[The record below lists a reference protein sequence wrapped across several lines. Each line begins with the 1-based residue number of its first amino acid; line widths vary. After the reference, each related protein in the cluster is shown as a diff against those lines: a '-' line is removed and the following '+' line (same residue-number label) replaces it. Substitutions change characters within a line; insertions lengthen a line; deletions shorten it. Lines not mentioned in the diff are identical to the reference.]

1 MTALNIGANS
11 FREDGWL
18 NLDHP
23 STRYSNE
30 QAKIDVPHDLMSGES
45 IALNDNTLKAA
56 YTSHTIEHISDEYVE
71 QTFKEV
77 YRMLEPGGVFRV
89 TCPDSD
95 RLYKAYVNGD
105 KEYLTSWVFP
115 HPDGRQQFFRS
126 FGLGEQLVFI
136 VASNMSPYSK
146 RNPDLARITE
156 GIEVFQEPEI
166 ENILKTKSKED
177 ALTFFTDAC
186 QERALHL
193 QKQIPGNHV
202 SWWNFEKIK
211 NIMEKVGFKDA
222 HKKKYNESDYEIF
235 KNFDEKNK
243 DSVAQKHY
251 SVFVEAKK

>member
-1 MTALNIGANS
+1 MKQ
-11 FREDGWL
+11 
-18 NLDHP
+18 NLDELRKIIRHEIR
-23 STRYSNE
+23 SLKE
-30 QAKIDVPHDLMSGES
+30 QAE
-45 IALNDNTLKAA
+45 
-56 YTSHTIEHISDEYVE
+56 E
-71 QTFKEV
+71 Q
-77 YRMLEPGGVFRV
+77 P
-89 TCPDSD
+89 
-95 RLYKAYVNGD
+95 
-105 KEYLTSWVFP
+105 
-115 HPDGRQQFFRS
+115 
-126 FGLGEQLVFI
+126 
-136 VASNMSPYSK
+136 
-146 RNPDLARITE
+146 
-156 GIEVFQEPEI
+156 QEPEI

-243 DSVAQKHY
+243 DSVAQKYY